1 MSMAEYFEKT
11 EGVGKWLYLSKTGE
25 ETDADVIEFLGK
37 RKHSR
42 GDSGS
47 ENRYLVYFAVE
58 KERPLVGDWDE

>member
-1 MSMAEYFEKT
+1 M
-11 EGVGKWLYLSKTGE
+11 YLNKTGE
-25 ETDADVIEFLGK
+25 EKDPDVIESLSR